1 MTLIAPI
8 NIIHAT
14 MDDCSQLR
22 NSTIC
27 SLNKLSTLGP
37 TGNLHGEGVKCEIFG
52 KKAKKGAKSDRLLQI
67 RTKLGR
73 SASHGLK
80 RRTRW
85 SGGGTKSGKMT
96 YGFGE
101 FRPRGRVTPGWT
113 AVQTGAP
120 YFLGR
125 GQAVCNVTATDVSQF
140 TLT

>member
-1 MTLIAPI
+1 MG
-8 NIIHAT
+8 
-14 MDDCSQLR
+14 DYSQLR
-22 NSTIC
+22 VRIIC
-27 SLNKLSTLGP
+27 SLNKQSTLGP

-52 KKAKKGAKSDRLLQI
+52 KKAKKGAKSDRLGASLLQI
-67 RTKLGR
+67 RTKLGK

-96 YGFGE
+96 YGFWE

-113 AVQTGAP
+113 AVQTGGP

-140 TLT
+140 ALT